1 MFKQIDEEASA
12 VGDVFLAIVYLLLRN
27 ALEDTDGMFVILNR
41 FNFSTSSL
49 FLFSRVLQDTCSLA
63 GLSDMGGAITNGSMV
78 GQPSTKPTQSELIE
92 RLQGRFSLFFETS
105 SSRQQHVRNCWW
117 VVCNMLAVAE
127 LTTAEYL
134 EDDETAKEVPAC
146 ARACDILLPASSLV
160 AIATATMK
168 RLVDMGGVGKEV
180 SQVVINTLVSAAG
193 ARGVSVEAK
202 ECTEEVMRVL
212 QGMSS

>member
-1 MFKQIDEEASA
+1 MRVTVLDMFKQIDEEASA

-49 FLFSRVLQDTCSLA
+49 FLFSRVLQDTCSLT
-63 GLSDMGGAITNGSMV
+63 GLSNMGGAITNGSMV
-78 GQPSTKPTQSELIE
+78 GQPATKPTQSELIE

-127 LTTAEYL
+127 LTTAE
-134 EDDETAKEVPAC
+134 EVPAC

-168 RLVDMGGVGKEV
+168 RLVAMDGVGKEV
-180 SQVVINTLVSAAG
+180 SQVVLNTLVSAAG

-212 QGMSS
+212 QGISA